1 MGKASRYLAKAS
13 IFILGLIELPHR
25 MFFKPFKISKEKEE
39 WKKGTLRYSKILTTH
54 QEITRK

>member
-25 MFFKPFKISKEKEE
+25 MFHKPFKISKEKEE
-39 WKKGTLRYSKILTTH
+39 WKKGDEDIEMLNVSYSLRS
-54 QEITRK
+54 